1 MKSILVVGSVALDT
15 ILTPRGKVDD
25 APGGSAVYFSAA
37 ASFFATVNLVG
48 IAGDDFPRERL
59 DILRERGVDLQG
71 FQVVDGG
78 RSFRWHGRYHT
89 DPNQRD
95 TLLTELNVF
104 QDFDPHLPESYR
116 SADLLFLA
124 NIDPDLQ
131 LQVLDQMEQPELVI
145 LDTMNFWIEGR
156 WNALQKVIKRT
167 DILIVNDSE
176 VIQLTG
182 QPNVVTGARMLS
194 GQGPRIVIVKKGEH
208 GALMLTP
215 EGFFFAP
222 AFPLESVCDPT
233 GAGDTFAG
241 GFTGWLATAD
251 AIDEQTLRRALINA
265 TALASFSVEDF
276 SIQRL
281 ETLTLPEIEQRITSL
296 SQMTEYEL

>member
-15 ILTPRGKVDD
+15 IETPQGRVDD
-25 APGGSAVYFSAA
+25 APGGSAIYFSAA
-37 ASFFATVNLVG
+37 ASFFAAVNLVG
-48 IAGDDFPRERL
+48 VAGDDFPCERL
-59 DILRERGVDLQG
+59 ETLRERGVDLEG
-71 FQVVDGG
+71 FQVVEGG
-78 RSFRWHGRYHT
+78 LSFRWHGRYHA

-104 QDFDPHLPESYR
+104 QDFDPLLPASYR
-116 SADLLFLA
+116 SADLLFLG
-124 NIDPDLQ
+124 NIDPKLQ
-131 LQVLDQMEQPELVI
+131 LQVLDQMEKPELVI
-145 LDTMNFWIEGR
+145 LDTMNFWIEGS
-156 WNALQKVIKRT
+156 WDALQEVIKRT
-167 DILIVNDSE
+167 DVLIVNDSE
-176 VIQLTG
+176 VTQLTG

-194 GQGPRIVIVKKGEH
+194 EQGPRIVIVKKGEH

-215 EGFFFAP
+215 EGFFFTP
-222 AFPLESVCDPT
+222 AFPLDCVCDPT

-251 AIDEQTLRRALINA
+251 EINEQTLRRALINA

-281 ETLTLPEIEQRITSL
+281 EALTLTEIEQRSASL
-296 SQMTEYEL
+296 SQMTECEL

>member
-15 ILTPRGKVDD
+15 IETPRGKVDD